1 MQTQNLHNQ
10 NAQAAADLAKKKGST
25 ENPFDRLTNRGGDDS
40 VRAKF
45 SNVLSS
51 LKTRFSGGVQSKTQ
65 DQNSSMINDISKS
78 QKTAMEASAKDL
90 QKRLDEEEEDRKA
103 RDRKLAADHDRMEA
117 LNAQAADIASM
128 TRMDI
133 AAAAQQQQAQSN
145 SEKLEEK
152 ADETKTMRPS
162 DILASAFARKAGEE
176 SSTSSSST
184 SSAVEQSVNG
194 KSSNA
199 SAANGASSAQST
211 NATTVGTAAT
221 AQFTNAASVGA
232 ATAVIGNAMYGGPA
246 NGSMTANAS
255 DAATSGFGGQASIAQ
270 GGAGNFGSQ
279 QGNLDS
285 SNVSGSNAYG
295 TDEMSESAKAAQ
307 EMMKVEGVESDAEI
321 RAELQE
327 RNRRQASEI
336 NNAKIEESEADAKAQ
351 QLNKLNNQELRQ
363 NLDVLARET
372 NVSKLSLQMAN
383 PQTLAQER
391 RDAQALNG
399 LPTSRDSTGSLT
411 ANAQSSNNLLNSL
424 NGVSANESADDAAA
438 AGLTL
443 RGASTASEAA
453 KADTKSTAQQNVLNQ
468 NRVNA
473 VGQESDSKT
482 LIKTAHQARLNHGS
496 ESEGSRAALAGKGV
510 RASADAQQSQNAAN
524 AAGTAKN
531 SQTVNQRTQTNLSEL
546 ARHSSSDA
554 SRVLSGG
561 EEVLQHAKDMSS
573 AESASKTNNA
583 QEALLR
589 LATAQ
594 QNDKGATAKALAE
607 AQARSNLAADE
618 ALKNDGSRSESVTQ
632 ALTSLKTGFK
642 GATVQTTNYTQ
653 SSLFASM
660 FGDGEGVAALSDE
673 DSTSSDFGSDDNS
686 DNGAAFAGMAS
697 SQQAQGT
704 NSSTASVP
712 AHMTQFAFSGSEDTD
727 AAEIHERVMQMA
739 ARNMKHLTME
749 LSPNDLGKMKISI
762 ELNDSNDAV
771 SVSLAAVNPQTRA
784 ILEKA
789 LPKLKE
795 ILAQQNIK
803 TDASVSDID
812 EAEVDGD
819 ASVVAARP
827 SAAAVT
833 KAASTQRNHVSVA
846 THEQSVDALIANAR
860 SLTDDDKA
868 ALQGISNDHPQMDL
882 DAASRAL
889 SSFAKHG
896 TVVAR

>member
-25 ENPFDRLTNRGGDDS
+25 ENPYDRLMNQSGNDS

-51 LKTRFSGGVQSKTQ
+51 LKTRFSGGVQSQTQ
-65 DQNSSMINDISKS
+65 DKNSSMINDISKS
-78 QKTAMEASAKDL
+78 QKTAMEDHAKDL
-90 QKRLDEEEEDRKA
+90 QKRLDDEEEDRKE
-103 RDRKLAADHDRMEA
+103 RDRKLAADHDRMVA
-117 LNAQAADIASM
+117 LNAEAADIASM

-133 AAAAQQQQAQSN
+133 AAAAQQQQAQTN

-162 DILASAFARKAGEE
+162 DILASAFARK
-176 SSTSSSST
+176 STDGSTSST
-184 SSAVEQSVNG
+184 SSAVEQSMGAKGANG
-194 KSSNA
+194 ATGANGS
-199 SAANGASSAQST
+199 SAANGVLGSA
-211 NATTVGTAAT
+211 NG
-221 AQFTNAASVGA
+221 
-232 ATAVIGNAMYGGPA
+232 A
-246 NGSMTANAS
+246 NGSGAGASLAANA
-255 DAATSGFGGQASIAQ
+255 AVGGLASGVAFTGEHGEA
-270 GGAGNFGSQ
+270 GAGSYAGQGASSQAGAGGFGSQ
-279 QGNLDS
+279 QGQGSLGS
-285 SNVSGSNAYG
+285 SNVSGAAGYG
-295 TDEMSESAKAAQ
+295 TEEMTESAKAAK
-307 EMMKVEGVESDAEI
+307 EMMQIEGVESDAEI
-321 RAELQE
+321 RADLQE
-327 RNRRQASEI
+327 RNRRQAAEI
-336 NNAKIEESEADAKAQ
+336 NNAQIEESEADAKAQ
-351 QLNKLNNQELRQ
+351 QLAKLNNQELRQ

-383 PQTLAQER
+383 PQTMAQER

-411 ANAQSSNNLLNSL
+411 ASAQSSNNLLNSL
-424 NGVSANESADDAAA
+424 NGVAATENDDAAA

-443 RGASTASEAA
+443 SGTGSASAAA
-453 KADTKSTAQQNVLNQ
+453 KADAKSTAQQTALNQ

-482 LIKTAHQARLNHGS
+482 LIKTANQTRLNHGS
-496 ESEGSRAALAGKGV
+496 EAEGSRAALSSKGV

-531 SQTVNQRTQTNLSEL
+531 SQTVNQRTQSSLTEL
-546 ARHSSSDA
+546 ARHSSSDPA
-554 SRVLSGG
+554 KVLNGG
-561 EEVLQHAKDMSS
+561 EEVLQHAKDMTS
-573 AESASKTNNA
+573 ANGANKTNNA

-594 QNDKGATAKALAE
+594 QNDKGATAKVLAE
-607 AQARSNLAADE
+607 AQARSNLVADE

-642 GATVQTTNYTQ
+642 GAAAQTTNYSQ

-673 DSTSSDFGSDDNS
+673 DSTSSEFGSDDNS
-686 DNGAAFAGMAS
+686 DKGAAFAGMAS
-697 SQQAQGT
+697 SQQAQGS
-704 NSSTASVP
+704 NNASANVP
-712 AHMTQFAFSGSEDTD
+712 AHMSQFAFSGSEDTD
-727 AAEIHERVMQMA
+727 AAELHERVMQMA
-739 ARNMKHLTME
+739 ARNMKQLTME
-749 LSPNDLGKMKISI
+749 LSPNEMGKMKISI
-762 ELNDSNDAV
+762 ELSDTNDAV
-771 SVSLAAVNPQTRA
+771 SVSLAAVNPETRA

-803 TDASVSDID
+803 TEASVSDID
-812 EAEVDGD
+812 ESELDNTA
-819 ASVVAARP
+819 AITAARP
-827 SAAAVT
+827 SAASVT

-860 SLTDDDKA
+860 SLSEDDKA
-868 ALQGISNDHPQMDL
+868 ELQGISSELPEMDVN
-882 DAASRAL
+882 AASRAL